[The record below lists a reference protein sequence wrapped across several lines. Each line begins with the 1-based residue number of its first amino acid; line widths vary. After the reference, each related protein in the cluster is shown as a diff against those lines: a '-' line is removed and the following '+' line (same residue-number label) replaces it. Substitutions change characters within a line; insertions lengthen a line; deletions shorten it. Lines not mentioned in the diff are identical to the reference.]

1 MRLLYNWLKKTLG
14 VYVYLSTFEVVWK
27 RKGRKKKKGRGDWER
42 EEEGKE
48 GEGERMGK
56 KETASKRMLP

>member
-1 MRLLYNWLKKTLG
+1 M
-14 VYVYLSTFEVVWK
+14 YVYLSTFEVVWK

-56 KETASKRMLP
+56 KETVSKRMLP